1 MKVEIKEVLTLTAEE
16 KKAINTTHMLMLDI
30 LEQVND
36 PDIYNAVKQT
46 CDGLEEFGYLVDT
59 EEG

>member
-1 MKVEIKEVLTLTAEE
+1 MKIETKEVLTLTTEE
-16 KKAINTTHMLMLDI
+16 KKAINTTYLLMI
-30 LEQVND
+30 EIIEQIKD

-59 EEG
+59 EVK